1 MTGSS
6 GSGPRELRA
15 AVFAVSDK
23 SSAIVPTNQMVGDE
37 EYITSFRKTAVCFL
51 QKIKSVTT
59 KNELDAGDPLE
70 LDTEG
75 GV

>member
-1 MTGSS
+1 
-6 GSGPRELRA
+6 
-15 AVFAVSDK
+15 
-23 SSAIVPTNQMVGDE
+23 MVGDE